1 MNHGYPKR
9 GAHEKG
15 GPHGRAGTS
24 ETDAQMSGGL
34 SRSENGPSGGTS
46 DSLRMGA
53 MEKRELPRRLN
64 SLAASAIGIEC
75 TQAQC

>member
-1 MNHGYPKR
+1 MNHGGPKR
-9 GAHEKG
+9 GAHENS

-24 ETDAQMSGGL
+24 ETDVQMSGGL

-53 MEKRELPRRLN
+53 MENRELPRRLN

-75 TQAQC
+75 KQAPC